1 MTVSLAVLLLV
12 AVTSAARL
20 PLQEEQLARQQARS
34 PHPDRTT
41 TTTTPFTTTPGFQTT
56 TPFPT
61 TTGSWPEW
69 ATCKVENYHYY
80 PTHYLA
86 LGECGHYIGGCYE
99 ACCQADGQ
107 LSYPTFVCDF
117 GGPSFRKRQ
126 AQPPVIDPTV
136 PTTTSGTTVGTTVG
150 TTTSGSWT
158 TPFPA
163 TTPTTPGTGCYVENL
178 HYYPAHWLAVGE
190 CNAYIGGCYQKC
202 CQPDGN
208 LSPSTYICGFGDPWW
223 GEGPNPALQP

>member
-1 MTVSLAVLLLV
+1 MTVFLAVLLL
-12 AVTSAARL
+12 ASVTSAARL
-20 PLQEEQLARQQARS
+20 PLPEVQQGRS
-34 PHPDRTT
+34 TTPH
-41 TTTTPFTTTPGFQTT
+41 TTTTPLTTTPGFQTT

-61 TTGSWPEW
+61 TTGSWPDW

-86 LGECGHYIGGCYE
+86 LGECNYYIGGCYE
-99 ACCQADGQ
+99 ACCQANGH
-107 LSYPTFVCDF
+107 LSSPTFVCDF

-126 AQPPVIDPTV
+126 AQPPVL
-136 PTTTSGTTVGTTVG
+136 TTTSGTTTVG
-150 TTTSGSWT
+150 TTTTSGTWT
-158 TPFPA
+158 TPFPT
-163 TTPTTPGTGCYVENL
+163 TTPTTPGSGCYVENL

-208 LSPSTYICGFGDPWW
+208 LSPSTYICDFGTPWW
-223 GEGPNPALQP
+223 GAGANPQLQP

>member
-1 MTVSLAVLLLV
+1 MAVFLAVLLV
-12 AVTSAARL
+12 VSVTSAAKL
-20 PLQEEQLARQQARS
+20 PLRGLQA
-34 PHPDRTT
+34 RTT
-41 TTTTPFTTTPGFQTT
+41 TTATTTTPHFHTT

-86 LGECGHYIGGCYE
+86 LGECNRYIGGCYE
-99 ACCQADGQ
+99 ACCQANGH
-107 LSYPTFVCDF
+107 LSSPTFVCDF
-117 GGPSFRKRQ
+117 GGPTFRKRQ

-136 PTTTSGTTVGTTVG
+136 PTTTSGTTTVG
-150 TTTSGSWT
+150 TTTSGT
-158 TPFPA
+158 TVPT
-163 TTPTTPGTGCYVENL
+163 TTPTIPGSGCYVENL

-202 CQPDGN
+202 CQPDGT
-208 LSPSTYICGFGDPWW
+208 LSPSTYICDFGSPWW
-223 GEGPNPALQP
+223 GDGPNPGRKP